1 MSIFE
6 PLQVFA
12 DWLTYSVLSIEEGT
26 KFADAVNFFIYDSLK
41 IALLLL
47 VINYIMAIVRYY
59 LPLEKTR
66 DFLQR
71 RKWYGLDYLLAASFG
86 AITPFCSCSS
96 IPLFLGF
103 LGAGIP
109 IGVTITFLITSPLIN
124 EAAIALFIGLLG
136 LELTI
141 YYVIAGMAIGI
152 VGGFVLRSVNV
163 KKHIS
168 PDILEMS
175 TSVKTSASLT
185 SDKLATKEL
194 LKLWWEEGF
203 ALTKKLIPYVLFGVG
218 IGALI
223 HGYVPQD
230 FFESTLNS
238 GAWWTVLLATI
249 VAVPLYSNAIAV
261 IPIMSALIAKGVPVG
276 TAIAFMMATVGLSL
290 PEALVL
296 KKIMSIRLLI
306 AYFSV
311 VTAGIIL
318 IGWMINLFF

>member
-6 PLQVFA
+6 PIQVLA
-12 DWLTYSVLSIEEGT
+12 DWLTYNVLSIEEGT
-26 KFADAVNFFIYDSLK
+26 RLADAVNFFIYDSIK
-41 IALLLL
+41 IGLLLL
-47 VINYIMAIVRYY
+47 IINYIMAIIRYY
-59 LPLEKTR
+59 LPLEKIR

-71 RKWYGLDYLLAASFG
+71 RKWYGLDYFLAASFG

-96 IPLFLGF
+96 IPLFVGF

-109 IGVTITFLITSPLIN
+109 IGVTFTFLITSPLIN
-124 EAAIALFIGLLG
+124 EAAITLFIGLFG
-136 LELTI
+136 LKLTI

-152 VGGFVLRSVNV
+152 VGGFVLRNVNV
-163 KKHIS
+163 KKHVN

-175 TSVKTSASLT
+175 KGVKTGASLPGE
-185 SDKLATKEL
+185 KLATKKL

-203 ALTKKLIPYVLFGVG
+203 ALTKKLIPYVLIGVG

-230 FFESTLNS
+230 FFEDRLSN
-238 GAWWTVLLATI
+238 GAWWTVPLATI
-249 VAVPLYSNAIAV
+249 VAVPLYSNAVAV
-261 IPIMSALIAKGVPVG
+261 IPIMSALVAKGVPIG

-290 PEALVL
+290 PEALIL
-296 KKIMSIRLLI
+296 KKVMSMRLLI

-311 VTAGIIL
+311 VTVGIIL
-318 IGWMINLFF
+318 IGWMINILF